1 MPYSMGI
8 DIGTTGTRAII
19 IDERGNLV
27 GAATEE
33 YPLYTPKPLWAEQN
47 PEDWWESAKL
57 AVRKAIA
64 TSDISGDEI
73 GGIGLT
79 GQMHG
84 LVLLDSQGE
93 VLRPAIL
100 WCDQRTQEQCDW
112 ITDKVGAAR
121 LVELTCNPA
130 LTGLTAPKILWV
142 RQHEPEIYAK
152 ARKALLPK
160 DYLRFRLTGEYAT
173 EVSDASGTLLFDVT
187 NRCWSR
193 RLLQLLDIEE
203 EFLPEA
209 HESPIVSGAVSS
221 SAAAETGLR
230 VGTPVVGGAGDNA
243 AGALGNGIVRPGLI
257 SSTIGSSGVIFAF
270 TDQPWVDPRGR
281 IHTFCH
287 AVPGKW
293 HVTAVTLGA
302 GLSLRW
308 FRDELSQAE
317 RSVSAL
323 TGTDPYVY
331 LTEEAEKA
339 PAGSEGL
346 IYLPYLMGERTPH
359 MDPNAKGV
367 FFGLTARH
375 ARAHMVRALLEGV
388 AYSLRDGLEIM
399 REIGVPAREIRFSG
413 GGARSMLW
421 RQIQSDVFGMGG
433 LTLNVGEGPSFGSAL
448 LAGVGTGVY
457 ASVEEAC
464 DATLEVVDRCAP
476 AEENVRRYDDFYRI
490 YCSLYPALKPLFPV
504 LAGAIDSHC

>member
-1 MPYSMGI
+1 MPYLMGI
-8 DIGTTGTRAII
+8 DIGTTGARAII
-19 IDERGNLV
+19 IDEHGNVV

-33 YPLYTPKPLWAEQN
+33 YSLHTPKPLWAEQN

-57 AVRKAIA
+57 AIGKAIA
-64 TSDISGDEI
+64 ASNISGEKI

-84 LVLLDSQGE
+84 LVLLDSQGQ

-112 ITDKVGAAR
+112 ITDRVGAAR
-121 LVELTCNPA
+121 LVELTCNSA

-142 RQHEPEIYAK
+142 RRHEPEIYAK
-152 ARKALLPK
+152 ARKAVLPK

-187 NRCWSR
+187 NRRWSKQ
-193 RLLQLLDIEE
+193 LLQSLDIDEE
-203 EFLPEA
+203 LLPEA

-230 VGTPVVGGAGDNA
+230 VGTPVVGGASDNA
-243 AGALGNGIVRPGLI
+243 AGAVGNGIVRPGLI

-270 TDQPWVDPRGR
+270 TEQPCVDPKGR

-308 FRDELSQAE
+308 LRDELSQAE
-317 RSVSAL
+317 RSVSSL

-331 LTEEAEKA
+331 LTEEAEQA

-346 IYLPYLMGERTPH
+346 IYLPYMMGERTPH

-367 FFGLTARH
+367 LFGLTTRH
-375 ARAHMVRALLEGV
+375 ARAHVVRALLEGV

-399 REIGVPAREIRFSG
+399 REIGVPTGEIRFSG
-413 GGARSMLW
+413 GGARSVLW
-421 RQIQSDVFGMGG
+421 RQIQSDVFGMNGV
-433 LTLNVGEGPSFGSAL
+433 TLNVGEGPSFGSAL

-457 ASVEEAC
+457 ANVEDAC
-464 DATLEVVDRCAP
+464 NATLGVVDRIAP
-476 AEENVRRYDDFYRI
+476 IEENVRRYDDFYCI
-490 YCSLYPALKPLFPV
+490 YCSLYPALKPLFPA
-504 LAGAIDSHC
+504 LAAAVRSHC